1 MISISISMAHTSSKY
16 SILLPTYNERE
27 NLPIITWLIDTE
39 LTKAYA
45 SLLLHEVSL
54 EIGVANVQTPI

>member
-1 MISISISMAHTSSKY
+1 MAHTSSKY

-39 LTKAYA
+39 LTKAYV